1 MNEIL
6 IKEINQRLRDPFG
19 TRYLI
24 NATKALAEEENCHD
38 LLESINDVDFAY
50 QRMVFYMTEGY
61 PDPSRHALY
70 MDLFYKASKI
80 ALNLLLDIKIKTV
93 STFIKANNRVEKVD
107 LGQEQIK
114 KLLEDFVADQAM
126 LSLDT
131 EESKILKTQE
141 IYDKHQKQISQ
152 IFDYLFISPQ
162 WNDDDVLFYTSLI
175 LSPTIDANDALTLVS
190 AISLAASQTFDI
202 LKQKFLAELFL
213 KSEDQK
219 LRQRALVGWAFSL
232 EPSLEAFKST
242 QIEICKGITS
252 NEDNCREIFDLQKQ
266 IVYCCNSKADNDKI
280 QNEIMGHLMKNPNLK
295 FTKFGIE
302 EKEDKLNEI
311 LHPDA
316 SEKAMDDMEKTM
328 QQLANMQ
335 KAGADI
341 YFGGFSH
348 MKRYPF
354 FYDLSN
360 WFVPFYLEH
369 PSLNKV
375 NEKLKGLVLM
385 NKLMK
390 QGPFCDSDKYSFALA
405 LSSTVDMMPAGVKE
419 MMNNEETLWGPIAAS
434 DTESPTYIRRMY
446 LQDFY
451 RFFNLYSDK
460 GDFKDSFMEDT
471 DQTKIFFCY
480 DIFKDTKLQ
489 EFSLDFISFLHKRNE
504 DFTYSI
510 NLLLTYFSD
519 KHDKRYLFA
528 EAKFLLEKG
537 SIMADAPLRKILSS
551 DPDNLSALKALAK
564 YELIYGKANKAI
576 DIYDKLIKQYP
587 DKKIFKINKAIAE
600 IKAGV
605 YDVAVNELYRLN
617 LEDSTDQNVIRA
629 LAWGLLNK
637 GSFNQA
643 YDEYNKLL
651 LGGHPILEDSL
662 NEGYAS
668 WLLGRPGEACLLFGR
683 YCNVGSDNENSAK
696 QLWKAFIGDKDLLSK
711 FGITKIDMEL
721 MVEMST
727 IIK

>member
-1 MNEIL
+1 MNNKL
-6 IKEINQRLRDPFG
+6 IKEINQRLREPLG
-19 TRYLI
+19 ARYLI
-24 NATKALAEEENCHD
+24 TATKALVEEENFHD
-38 LLESINDVDFAY
+38 LLDSINDVDFAY

-61 PDPSRHALY
+61 PDPSRNALY
-70 MDLFYKASKI
+70 MSLFYKASKI
-80 ALNLLLDIKIKTV
+80 ALDSLLRIKIKTV
-93 STFIKANNRVEKVD
+93 PTFTNASNRVSND
-107 LGQEQIK
+107 NLGQEQIQQI
-114 KLLEDFVADQAM
+114 LEDFVANQAM

-131 EESKILKTQE
+131 EESRIAKTQE
-141 IYDKHQKQISQ
+141 IYDRHQKQVSQ
-152 IFDYLFISPQ
+152 IFDSLLISPQ
-162 WNDDDVLFYTSLI
+162 WSDDDVLFYTFLI
-175 LSPTIDANDALTLVS
+175 LSPTIDSNDALTLVS

-202 LKQKFLAELFL
+202 FKQKLLAELFL
-213 KSEDQK
+213 KSKDEE

-232 EPSLEAFKST
+232 DPSMEAFKST

-252 NEDNCREIFDLQKQ
+252 NEDNCRQIFDLQKQ

-280 QNEIMGHLMKNPNLK
+280 QNEIMGNLMKNPNLK

-311 LHPDA
+311 LHPEA
-316 SEKAMDDMEKTM
+316 SDKAMDEMEKTM
-328 QQLANMQ
+328 QQLADMQ

-385 NKLMK
+385 KKLMN

-405 LSSTVDMMPAGVKE
+405 LASTVDMMPAEVKE
-419 MMNNEETLWGPIAAS
+419 MMNNEEALWGPIMVS
-434 DTESPTYIRRMY
+434 DTKSPTYIRRMY

-451 RFFNLYSDK
+451 RFFNLYTDKSD
-460 GDFKDSFMEDT
+460 FNNSFMENA
-471 DQTKIFFCY
+471 DQTKVFFCY

-489 EFSLDFISFLHKRNE
+489 DFSLDIISFLRKRNE
-504 DFTYSI
+504 DFTYPI
-510 NLLLTYFSD
+510 QRLLKYFSNTD
-519 KHDKRYLFA
+519 DKRYLL
-528 EAKFLLEKG
+528 AKGNFLLEIG
-537 SIMADAPLRKILSS
+537 SITASVPFEKILSS
-551 DPDNLSALKALAK
+551 EPNNLAALKAMAK
-564 YELIYGKANKAI
+564 YELVYGVASNAVK
-576 DIYDKLIKQYP
+576 IYDKLINLYP
-587 DKKIFKINKAIAE
+587 DKKIYKINKAIAQ
-600 IKAGV
+600 IKDGN
-605 YDVAVNELYRLN
+605 YDMAVNELYRLN

-637 GSFNQA
+637 GSVDQA

-668 WLLGRPGEACLLFGR
+668 WFSGRPGEACLLFGR
-683 YCNVGSDNENSAK
+683 YCDADSDNGNSAE
-696 QLWKAFIGDKDLLSK
+696 QLWKAFIDDKDLLLK
-711 FGITKIDMEL
+711 YGISKIDMEL
-721 MVEMST
+721 MIEMST
-727 IIK
+727 IK